1 MKQRFMYAMFLMS
14 MLMATACSS
23 GDDGNEVSIDSKPL
37 VGYWEVPNINSN
49 RKSPITYCMVLFP
62 EGKMR
67 SKTSG
72 NDKSLWRST
81 SQEWTYNKDTGILA
95 TTAQFGSANLQWT
108 ITLIG
113 ADSWT
118 GLELWS
124 DERKSYIA
132 NGVSPSSDFQ
142 TASKEQIAKAIE
154 AILMTR
160 EWKKVSA
167 DGSGSLIFDGV
178 TNNTGVKSSY
188 TIWFH
193 STYHDELYSYSVRT
207 QTYPWEIF
215 NYDKKNDVIYCSRVS
230 QGGMNEITE
239 TSFTFEH
246 PFSYTKARIRLTEK
260 CTNYNNDMSFD
271 YTYVP
276 KL

>member
-1 MKQRFMYAMFLMS
+1 MKQRFIYAIFLIN

-49 RKSPITYCMVLFP
+49 KKNPTTYCMVLFP
-62 EGKMR
+62 EGKMH
-67 SKTSG
+67 SKT
-72 NDKSLWRST
+72 NWDDKSVWGSA
-81 SQEWTYNKDTGILA
+81 SHEWTYNEDTGILA
-95 TTAQFGSANLQWT
+95 TTAQFSSANLQWL
-108 ITLIG
+108 ITLIS

-118 GLELWS
+118 GLELWN
-124 DERKSYIA
+124 DEHKSYIA

-142 TASKEQIAKAIE
+142 KASEDKIAKAIE
-154 AILMTR
+154 ALLMTR
-160 EWKKVSA
+160 EWRKESE
-167 DGSGSLIFDGV
+167 DGSGSLFFGGV
-178 TNNTGVKSSY
+178 TGGISTF
-188 TIWFH
+188 TIWFY
-193 STYHDELYSYSVRT
+193 STYHDELYSYSIRS
-207 QTYPWEIF
+207 QTYQWENF
-215 NYDKKNDVIYCSRVS
+215 KYDKKNDAIYCSRIRKNGV
-230 QGGMNEITE
+230 ELTE

-246 PFSYTKARIRLTEK
+246 PFNYTKARIRITEK